1 MQGNMYNQS
10 SRRAAI
16 KKMVAGTAA
25 LGTAAVMSSF
35 RSGVTEH
42 KGDQLNSPERNMPN
56 STLKGA
62 IHHSVCR
69 WIYSDM
75 SLDAM
80 CEAVKKIGFNA
91 IDLLGPKEWP
101 TIKKHGVWCPMC
113 NGAEISLT
121 EGWNHTENHPK
132 LIGNYTEHIDLVAK
146 AGYQNL
152 ICFSGNRKGMDDE
165 TGMRN
170 CIDGLKK
177 ILGQAEKNKVVIVM
191 ELLNSKIDHKD
202 QMCDNTKWGVELAK
216 RIGSENFKLLY
227 DIYHMQIDEGDVIR
241 TITDHHQYFAHY
253 HTGGVPGRHEIDD
266 TQELH
271 YPAIMRAILATGY
284 SGYVAQEFVPT
295 IPDKLAALDRC
306 VRICDV

>member
-1 MQGNMYNQS
+1 MSNQP

-16 KKMVAGTAA
+16 KSIVAGTAV
-25 LGTAAVMSSF
+25 LGMLSPLGAAAEKTKK
-35 RSGVTEH
+35 R
-42 KGDQLNSPERNMPN
+42 KKLKLRGD
-56 STLKGA
+56 

-69 WIYSDM
+69 WIYEDIP
-75 SLDAM
+75 LDDF
-80 CEAVKKIGFNA
+80 CEAVKKIGFSA
-91 IDLLGPKEWP
+91 IDLLGPKDWP
-101 TIKKHGVWCPMC
+101 VIKQHGIWCPMC

-121 EGWNHTENHPK
+121 KGWNHTEYHST
-132 LIGNYTEHIDLVAK
+132 LVSNYTEHIDLVSK

-152 ICFSGNRKGMDDE
+152 ICFSGNREGMDDE
-165 TGMRN
+165 TGLKN
-170 CIDGLKK
+170 CVDGLKQ
-177 ILGQAEKNKVVIVM
+177 IIGQAEKNKVVIVM

-202 QMCDNTKWGVELAK
+202 QMCDNSKWGIELVK
-216 RIGSENFKLLY
+216 RVGSENFKLLY

-241 TITDHHQYFAHY
+241 TITENHPYFGHF

-284 SGYVAQEFVPT
+284 TGYVAQEFVPT
-295 IPDKLAALDRC
+295 KADKLAALEDG